1 MADHSI
7 KGKIALI
14 AGGAKNL
21 GGLIARDLAE
31 HGAKAV
37 AIHYNSE
44 SSRADAEATVAAIKA
59 AGAQAV
65 AIQADLTTTG
75 AVEKLFAQAIAAV
88 GRPDIAINTVGKVLK
103 KPISEISEAEYD
115 EMTAVNSK
123 SAFFFL
129 KEAGKHVND
138 NGKVVTLV
146 TSLLGAFTPF
156 YASYAG
162 TKAPVEHFTRAAAKE
177 FGARGISVSAVGPGP
192 MDTPFFY
199 PAEGADAV
207 AYHKTAA
214 ALSPHSKTGLTDIKD
229 VVPFIRHLVSDGWWI
244 TGQTI
249 LINGGYTTK

>member
-7 KGKIALI
+7 KGKVVLI

-21 GGLIARDLAE
+21 GGLIARDLAQ

-37 AIHYNSE
+37 AIHYNSAATKAA
-44 SSRADAEATVAAIKA
+44 ADETVAAIKA
-59 AGAQAV
+59 AGAQAA
-65 AIQADLTTTG
+65 AIQADLTSAG
-75 AVEKLFAQAIAAV
+75 AVEKLFADAIAAV
-88 GRPDIAINTVGKVLK
+88 GLPDIAINTVGKVLK
-103 KPISEISEAEYD
+103 KPLVEISEAEYD
-115 EMTAVNSK
+115 EMSAVNSK
-123 SAFFFL
+123 TAFFFL
-129 KEAGKHVND
+129 KEAGRHVND

-177 FGARGISVSAVGPGP
+177 FGERGISVTAIGPGP

-207 AYHKTAA
+207 AYHKGAA
-214 ALSPHSKTGLTDIKD
+214 ALSSFSKTGLTDIQD

>member
-7 KGKIALI
+7 KGKVVLI

-21 GGLIARDLAE
+21 GGLIARDLAQ

-37 AIHYNSE
+37 AIHYNSA
-44 SSRADAEATVAAIKA
+44 SSKAAADETVAAIKA
-59 AGAQAV
+59 AGANAAAFQAN
-65 AIQADLTTTG
+65 LTTAG
-75 AVEKLFAQAIAAV
+75 AVEQLFDDAVAAV
-88 GRPDIAINTVGKVLK
+88 GKPDIAINTVGKVLK
-103 KPISEISEAEYD
+103 KPFVEITEAEYD
-115 EMTAVNSK
+115 EMTAVNAK

-138 NGKVVTLV
+138 NGKIVTLV

-156 YASYAG
+156 YAAYAG
-162 TKAPVEHFTRAAAKE
+162 TKAPVEHFTRAASKE
-177 FGARGISVSAVGPGP
+177 FGARGISVNAVGPGP

-214 ALSPHSKTGLTDIKD
+214 ALSPFSKTGLTDIED
-229 VVPFIRHLVSDGWWI
+229 VVPFIRHLVSEGWWI